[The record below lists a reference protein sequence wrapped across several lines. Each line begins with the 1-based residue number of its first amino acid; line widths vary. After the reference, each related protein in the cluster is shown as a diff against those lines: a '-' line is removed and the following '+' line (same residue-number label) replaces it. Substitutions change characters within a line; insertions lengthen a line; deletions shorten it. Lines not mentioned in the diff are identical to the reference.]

1 VSDIMETRN
10 KIVVK
15 KVSFFYGQN
24 QVLNNINAT
33 FSEHT
38 LTAIMGPSGEG
49 KSTFLGLF
57 NRLWDDIPGA
67 RVEGEVR

>member
-1 VSDIMETRN
+1 METRN
-10 KIVVK
+10 KIAVK

-24 QVLNNINAT
+24 QVLNNINAN

-49 KSTFLGLF
+49 KSTF
-57 NRLWDDIPGA
+57 
-67 RVEGEVR
+67 